1 MREQIDGLLLPHE
14 EDPKLAFEVSVHF
27 QYAGFAVCFQTVVT
41 VCHPMLTVSNVQ
53 VNLAGMY
60 VTVEFRILLRRVGQ
74 RGVWCVKLQWSLAG
88 AYYLRLSGT
97 RGSIF
102 SPGSVTSSDW
112 LLSPKLRVCHLDIG
126 EKFIVFSYLLGGGGH
141 NSTLETKFLFL
152 SSYFFGRIMWHVG
165 S

>member
-88 AYYLRLSGT
+88 AQRKGSLS
-97 RGSIF
+97 
-102 SPGSVTSSDW
+102 V
-112 LLSPKLRVCHLDIG
+112 PKIHSC
-126 EKFIVFSYLLGGGGH
+126 
-141 NSTLETKFLFL
+141 
-152 SSYFFGRIMWHVG
+152 
-165 S
+165 